1 MSTPS
6 VRTAPAVAPAHPLAP
21 WRAATPLWVA
31 DLPEFDELRALADL
45 YLLPAD
51 PQWLYSLAAT
61 LTPTTLTITA
71 LQVCQPRFF

>member
-1 MSTPS
+1 M
-6 VRTAPAVAPAHPLAP
+6 
-21 WRAATPLWVA
+21 A